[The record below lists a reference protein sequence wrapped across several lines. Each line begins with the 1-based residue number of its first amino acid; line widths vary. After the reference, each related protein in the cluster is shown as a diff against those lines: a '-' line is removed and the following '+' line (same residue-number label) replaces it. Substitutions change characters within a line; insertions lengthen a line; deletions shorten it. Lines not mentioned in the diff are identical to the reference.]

1 MIARLNGQVTVM
13 CLVNISLVRPGAR
26 KYRALYIFLLLGV
39 LFLTCFG
46 CTPITSPQQH
56 LVVETPG
63 DDEHLY
69 TIPVESK
76 AVFEMSYLHSVSN
89 RTVQGSFE
97 ITGEGEIKPL
107 TTTFDSFGPG
117 LPELDGSLDYE
128 ILDGKFVV
136 YHDEEPRAEIS
147 LFVSPLTDD
156 RLYLHGQE
164 YNLASHFDNP
174 TLLRIYTAHK

>member
-13 CLVNISLVRPGAR
+13 CLVNILQAPPGAR
-26 KYRALYIFLLLGV
+26 NYRALYIFLLPGV
-39 LFLTCFG
+39 FVLIYYGFML
-46 CTPITSPQQH
+46 ITSPQQH
-56 LVVETPG
+56 LVVEAPG
-63 DDEHLY
+63 EDQHLY
-69 TIPVESK
+69 AIPVDSSD
-76 AVFEMSYLHSVSN
+76 VFEMTYLHSVSN
-89 RTVQGSFE
+89 RTVQGSFV

-117 LPELDGSLDYE
+117 LPELDGSLHYE
-128 ILDGKFVV
+128 VLDGNFVV

-164 YNLASHFDNP
+164 YNLASHFEKP
-174 TLLRIYTAHK
+174 MLLRIYTSAK